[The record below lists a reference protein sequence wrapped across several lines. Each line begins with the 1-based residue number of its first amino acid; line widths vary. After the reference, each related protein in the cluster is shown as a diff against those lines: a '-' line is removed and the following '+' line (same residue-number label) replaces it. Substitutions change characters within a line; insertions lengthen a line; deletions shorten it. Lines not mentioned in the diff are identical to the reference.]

1 MLVHHS
7 ELRQSLLLCDCRFH
21 QINIA
26 QNSKMKHNKAPP
38 PPTVPALARI
48 SDPLL
53 ELLVVEVSI
62 SGFEIHT
69 VANCQ
74 ILHG

>member
-1 MLVHHS
+1 MYPS
-7 ELRQSLLLCDCRFH
+7 ELRQSLLLCDRRFH
-21 QINIA
+21 QINKT
-26 QNSKMKHNKAPP
+26 QNSKMKHNEAPP
-38 PPTVPALARI
+38 PPTVPAIARI